1 MNAYHDEDFDEVP
14 QYEDQPM
21 LDDDEYIDYM
31 VQQHI
36 DQLSDYMEGK

>member
-14 QYEDQPM
+14 QYEEQPM

-31 VQQHI
+31 VRQYI